1 MERVMKKSV
10 EIVAV
15 VVAGALALASCGGNG
30 SSPSSPSGTSGTSA
44 AWGSGAVSGGGAG
57 AQAWRLVGPQPDGGV
72 QADNNAPRLFL
83 KTDPPMDTRVSPALI
98 SGASPLRVH
107 FNLCKSD
114 DPDQVLNPDGTENP
128 SGDTLNWQF
137 NFGDSKPAF
146 NADGSFN
153 PDFDHFCRVDHT
165 YGPGEYTATVS
176 VTDKH
181 LEDQAGGVAALAR
194 VTQTVRIVVSN
205 IPGPQVTSLFVT
217 PNPAVVFDALADPD
231 CTIGFF
237 GFCTFRV
244 NVTTSHPENAT
255 LTLALSASP
264 ANGVAGDVACEVAGG
279 PQLGG
284 PFVGTVPS
292 NSSVF
297 LTCAVNNTLGG
308 TAMPILVT
316 ATDPSGNSAS
326 RGGTVNFK

>member
-1 MERVMKKSV
+1 MKKSV

-30 SSPSSPSGTSGTSA
+30 SSPSSPSGTSGAAA
-44 AWGSGAVSGGGAG
+44 AWGAGAVSGGGGAG
-57 AQAWRLVGPQPDGGV
+57 AQAWRLVGPQPDTGV

-83 KTDPPMDTRVSPALI
+83 KTNPPMDTRVSPAQI
-98 SGASPLRVH
+98 SGGSPLTVH
-107 FNLCKSD
+107 FNLCGSD
-114 DPDQVLNPDGTENP
+114 DPDQVLNPDGSQNP

-146 NADGSFN
+146 KADGSFD
-153 PDFDHFCRVDHT
+153 PDFEHFCRVDHS

-181 LEDQAGGVAALAR
+181 LEDQAGGVGALAR

-205 IPGPQVTSLFVT
+205 SKAPQITSLFVT
-217 PNPAVVFDALADPD
+217 PNPAVVFDAFADPD
-231 CTIGFF
+231 CVPEPGFG
-237 GFCTFRV
+237 GFCSFRV
-244 NVTTSHPENAT
+244 NVTTTHPENAT
-255 LTLALSASP
+255 LTLALDASP
-264 ANGVAGDVACEVAGG
+264 ANGVSGDVACLLAAG
-279 PQLGG
+279 PQFGG

-297 LTCAVNNTLGG
+297 LTCAVNNTLSG
-308 TAMPILVT
+308 TVMPITVT
-316 ATDPSGNSAS
+316 ATDPAGNSTS
-326 RGGTVNFK
+326 QRSTVTFK